1 MAETLR
7 AGWGRTRVP
16 LASARS
22 RRLSRAMTKIGST
35 GRPAGTAAKRRDARA
50 ERLAAALKAN
60 LRRRKVQARER
71 AAEPNAP
78 GRDTE
83 SAAPHDFAQVIVDKR
98 SG

>member
-1 MAETLR
+1 
-7 AGWGRTRVP
+7 
-16 LASARS
+16 
-22 RRLSRAMTKIGST
+22 MTKTGST
-35 GRPAGTAAKRRDARA
+35 GRPAGTPAKRGDARA

-83 SAAPHDFAQVIVDKR
+83 PAAPHDFAQVIVDKR